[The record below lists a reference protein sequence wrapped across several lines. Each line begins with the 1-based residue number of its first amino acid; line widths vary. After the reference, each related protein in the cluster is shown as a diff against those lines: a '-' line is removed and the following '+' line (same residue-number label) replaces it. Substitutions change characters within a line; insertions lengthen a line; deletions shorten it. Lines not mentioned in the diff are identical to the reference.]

1 MSGYDE
7 KKKVHGMDHYLKK
20 KKRGKKIMWKGI
32 VVPLDE

>member
-20 KKRGKKIMWKGI
+20 NREGKKSCEK
-32 VVPLDE
+32 E